1 MEFLKN
7 FIESKL
13 NHKVPN
19 NFAISNNHGQVS
31 KIAPRPN
38 TDAVT
43 RTPEPKFIPR
53 YKGIVLLQ
61 PNRAED
67 DIIIIFE
74 GPGVIILKKVRLIR
88 LPKSVV
94 LIIVFYILLN

>member
-1 MEFLKN
+1 M
-7 FIESKL
+7 
-13 NHKVPN
+13 PN
-19 NFAISNNHGQVS
+19 NFAINNNHGQAS
-31 KIAPRPN
+31 KIAPRPK

-43 RTPEPKFIPR
+43 RTPEPKLIPR
-53 YKGIVLLQ
+53 YKGSVLLQ

-74 GPGVIILKKVRLIR
+74 GPGVIILKNVRLIR

-94 LIIVFYILLN
+94 LIIVFKFF